1 MSTSIN
7 SIPKNTSKNI
17 PSQEKKLI
25 KFNINPIKEK
35 PLQSS
40 YNNFRYEQKVIMNN
54 ELDPQIKNIINDPK
68 YSEDK
73 RSKSAFSKKSF
84 REKYESIKIKE
95 PTLREWNKD
104 PTAEVIIHNLEQ
116 KIDILTYENFI
127 LIKKLKQIENNN
139 KELKLDISQNLMIMK
154 AEQEMNNEKNFN
166 NNINNLKSIKNKNDK
181 INNIKEKDV
190 DLFEEINRLKDENN
204 KLKLSNQNLAE
215 NNAELNKIIDNLNN
229 EIKDQKL
236 FQSNNNENIN
246 NNDDQ
251 NNNINNDNNNNN
263 LININ
268 NINNKENNEDEQNNS
283 AFDLNKLILNEEQCK
298 ELIEEN
304 ELLHKKLRD
313 LLLIN
318 EDQEKNNTINKNMIS
333 ISQNIDNSIN
343 KKYPDDIKEEKI
355 SIKNI
360 QNDDLIKENYDLK
373 KKIKSLNAE
382 MNRMAVENNKKLLII
397 QDKLNEYEIKQKQN
411 LITNKNRTND
421 LNEYNNFKKEEQLDQ
436 ILNETLSVLDRNQD
450 DEESKKMIETI
461 KNIKD
466 LQKKRISQCL
476 IINNKLKSLIL
487 ENNSLHN
494 QLLSSQKE
502 SELKNINSN
511 TLNNTSNNNINN
523 SATNPHICFCGSGN
537 FSVNALKIK
546 DEMIIK
552 YKDKIDENNEMM
564 KLSQNS
570 NISNN
575 RSNDLNF
582 IEKDYY
588 NINTDKIKKEK
599 NEGFEDYLLGKIVN
613 NQKEVLGERA
623 PRFYDNNNNHMA
635 KSMNYDENNN
645 RMNNRYN
652 NYHYRTRL
660 VEDYE

>member
-17 PSQEKKLI
+17 PSQKKKLI

-373 KKIKSLNAE
+373 KK
-382 MNRMAVENNKKLLII
+382 NK
-397 QDKLNEYEIKQKQN
+397 
-411 LITNKNRTND
+411 
-421 LNEYNNFKKEEQLDQ
+421 
-436 ILNETLSVLDRNQD
+436 
-450 DEESKKMIETI
+450 
-461 KNIKD
+461 
-466 LQKKRISQCL
+466 
-476 IINNKLKSLIL
+476 
-487 ENNSLHN
+487 
-494 QLLSSQKE
+494 
-502 SELKNINSN
+502 
-511 TLNNTSNNNINN
+511 
-523 SATNPHICFCGSGN
+523 
-537 FSVNALKIK
+537 
-546 DEMIIK
+546 IIK
-552 YKDKIDENNEMM
+552 C
-564 KLSQNS
+564 
-570 NISNN
+570 
-575 RSNDLNF
+575 
-582 IEKDYY
+582 
-588 NINTDKIKKEK
+588 
-599 NEGFEDYLLGKIVN
+599 
-613 NQKEVLGERA
+613 
-623 PRFYDNNNNHMA
+623 
-635 KSMNYDENNN
+635 
-645 RMNNRYN
+645 
-652 NYHYRTRL
+652 
-660 VEDYE
+660 

>member
-190 DLFEEINRLKDENN
+190 DLFEEINRLKYENN

-436 ILNETLSVLDRNQD
+436 ILNETLSVLNRNQD

-537 FSVNALKIK
+537 FSVNSLKIK

>member
-268 NINNKENNEDEQNNS
+268 NIKNKENNEDEQNNS

-436 ILNETLSVLDRNQD
+436 ILNETLSVLNINQD

>member
-154 AEQEMNNEKNFN
+154 AEQEMNKEKNFN

-263 LININ
+263 FININ

-436 ILNETLSVLDRNQD
+436 ILNETLSVLNRNQD

-511 TLNNTSNNNINN
+511 TLNSTSNNNINN

>member
-190 DLFEEINRLKDENN
+190 DLFEEINRLKNENN

-268 NINNKENNEDEQNNS
+268 NINNKESDEDEQNNS

-436 ILNETLSVLDRNQD
+436 ILNETLSVLNRNQD